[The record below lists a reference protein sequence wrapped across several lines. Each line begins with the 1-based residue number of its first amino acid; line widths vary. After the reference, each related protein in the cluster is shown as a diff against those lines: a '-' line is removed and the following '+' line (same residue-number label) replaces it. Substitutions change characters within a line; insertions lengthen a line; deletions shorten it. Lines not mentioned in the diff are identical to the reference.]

1 MLSIIQIAKKDTKI
15 SVKYFFNYNY
25 CEQNT
30 TNPLI
35 VAYTLKDRDIMR
47 ALLSLG
53 ADPSLIDVKHK
64 KCLTQLI
71 KEDASDDQM
80 KQLLNDSF
88 MQAIV
93 QNNLTSLNQFLT
105 SGFELNSS
113 CLPDGNTFL
122 HWAAMYSTEPVV
134 RVLLEHG
141 SDVNGVNK
149 FGATPLHECIAKKKL
164 NSDEAKAE
172 ALAIVETLL
181 SYKADPFGVKGTS
194 GQFKD
199 KTSMD
204 MASDLHHLKQEPAIY
219 NLIKE
224 FNSDSLSTNS
234 SNPNSPLSK
243 TFSVPTESSPTK
255 PPLTKTTSIGII
267 NALNSI
273 SLNQNNSSE
282 SSENMPPL
290 QKTPPKMSELE
301 RSLSWSTPLPQMDKE
316 FETETARL
324 AALLWPRPQTCIVFD
339 DSLDDRFL
347 LNDAKSHPM
356 NVFIKPPFTYAYMD
370 FINRIANSFGGMDFM
385 CIHKPPPMPAPYI
398 SVTVDRTLFQRENAY
413 SLLVTKSKVLF
424 SFQNVSSEHSCK

>member
-1 MLSIIQIAKKDTKI
+1 M
-15 SVKYFFNYNY
+15 
-25 CEQNT
+25 
-30 TNPLI
+30 
-35 VAYTLKDRDIMR
+35 AYTLKDRDILR

-71 KEDASDDQM
+71 KEDTSNENM

-88 MQAIV
+88 MQAIA
-93 QNNLTSLNQFLT
+93 QNNLTTLNQFLT

-113 CLPDGNTFL
+113 TTCLPDDNTYL
-122 HWAAMYSTEPVV
+122 HWSAMYSTEPVV

-141 SDVNGVNK
+141 SDVNSVNK

-164 NSDEAKAE
+164 DSNEVKAE

-181 SYKADPFGVKGTS
+181 AYKADPFSIKGTS

-199 KTSMD
+199 RTPMD
-204 MASDLHHLKQEPAIY
+204 MASDLYHNHQEPAIY

-234 SNPNSPLSK
+234 SNPSSPLTK
-243 TFSVPTESSPTK
+243 TYSQSTESYVPKSPSSPK
-255 PPLTKTTSIGII
+255 SPQKSFLTKTTSVGII

-273 SLNQNNSSE
+273 SLNQNGSPG
-282 SSENMPPL
+282 SSENVPTL
-290 QKTPPKMSELE
+290 QKTPPKCSELE
-301 RSLSWSTPLPQMDKE
+301 KSFSWSTPLPQMEKDYE
-316 FETETARL
+316 NETARL
-324 AALLWPRPQTCIVFD
+324 NTLLWPRPQTCIVFD
-339 DSLDDRFL
+339 DNTDDDRFL
-347 LNDAKSHPM
+347 LNDTKSHPM

-385 CIHKPPPMPAPYI
+385 CIHKPPPAPTPYI
-398 SVTVDRTLFQRENAY
+398 TVTIDKTLFQRENAY
-413 SLLVTKSKVLF
+413 SLLVTKSKANK
-424 SFQNVSSEHSCK
+424 SFCF